1 MNTFTALSTSTIT
14 VRHPDGSIRL
24 RVPTEVPL
32 EDLMPDFL
40 EVIEQPDSDGWLLSA
55 APQTHLTGHS
65 EGENA
70 LLDATVDVRGA
81 VYGFALNVVAGQE
94 LERGRGGVSQT

>member
-1 MNTFTALSTSTIT
+1 MSCTRWGCATWTQLRASRET
-14 VRHPDGSIRL
+14 VAR
-24 RVPTEVPL
+24 T
-32 EDLMPDFL
+32 
-40 EVIEQPDSDGWLLSA
+40 
-55 APQTHLTGHS
+55 PQTHLTGHS

-70 LLDATVDVRGA
+70 LLDATVDVWGA

>member
-1 MNTFTALSTSTIT
+1 MHSAN
-14 VRHPDGSIRL
+14 
-24 RVPTEVPL
+24 
-32 EDLMPDFL
+32 
-40 EVIEQPDSDGWLLSA
+40 LSA
-55 APQTHLTGHS
+55 AATGIELAVAVAPQTHLTGHS

-70 LLDATVDVRGA
+70 LLDATVDVLGA